1 MENTKFVQLIVND
14 INLIQERYVKLQ
26 KELRK
31 NFLKLHDLVRE
42 DDDDDKVAKVIIKK
56 RDVAKLI
63 NNIKETLREGSE
75 CLGMMEVLDNT
86 LYLLEDKEDIAGV
99 VYSVIDTQGHSKGS
113 EDLTEDEIEVLR
125 KATKKKK
132 IYKYLDEVE
141 GFLPDPEFYSFAMR
155 YE

>member
-31 NFLKLHDLVRE
+31 NFLKLRDLVRE
-42 DDDDDKVAKVIIKK
+42 DDDDEAAKVIIKK
-56 RDVAKLI
+56 LDVAKLI

-75 CLGMMEVLDNT
+75 CLGMMEILDNT
-86 LYLLEDKEDIAGV
+86 LYLLEDKEDIAKV

-113 EDLTEDEIEVLR
+113 EDLTEDEIEILR

>member
-14 INLIQERYVKLQ
+14 INLIQERYIKLQ

-42 DDDDDKVAKVIIKK
+42 DDDEVAKVIIKR

-75 CLGMMEVLDNT
+75 CLGMMEILDNT
-86 LYLLEDKEDIAGV
+86 LYLLEDKEDIAKV
-99 VYSVIDTQGHSKGS
+99 VYSVIDTQGHGKGN
-113 EDLTEDEIEVLR
+113 EDLTEDEIEILR